1 MLKRNLP
8 DMPSALIAGS
18 GGQGVLFLG
27 KLLAH
32 GAMLAKK
39 NVTWFPSYGAEMRG
53 GTANC
58 TVIISNEVIG
68 SPIVQNPDITVVLN
82 EASRERFEPRLKIGG
97 LMVLDSSM
105 VTSTVSRE
113 DIRIV
118 KVPATDIAARM
129 GAPKVANMVIM
140 GALLGQNGLLDMDSA
155 LRALEEMTPKHRAA
169 SLEPNKK
176 AIQEGKAYL
185 DRS

>member
-1 MLKRNLP
+1 
-8 DMPSALIAGS
+8 MPSALIAGS

-27 KLLAH
+27 KLLAQ

-58 TVIISNEVIG
+58 TVIISEEVIG
-68 SPIVQNPDITVVLN
+68 SPIVQNPDIAVILN
-82 EASRERFEPRLKIGG
+82 EASRERFEPRVKKGG

-105 VTSTVSRE
+105 VTSPVNRE
-113 DIRIV
+113 DIRVI
-118 KVPATDIAARM
+118 KIPATDIATRM
-129 GAPKVANMVIM
+129 GVPKSANMVMI
-140 GALLGQNGLLDMDSA
+140 GALLVQNGLLDMDSA
-155 LRALEEMTPKHRAA
+155 IKALEEMTPKHRAA

-176 AIQEGKAYL
+176 AIQEGKTYL